1 MRSFTDEH
9 GRAWVAGATE
19 EDTPRH
25 HGRWYMIFRPA
36 DAEAPLLDLPEVRW
50 QSPGEAERTLGT
62 MSLFD
67 LRRRLAGAQRRAGAP
82 APDDAG
88 VPWVGRKIKAS

>member
-1 MRSFTDEH
+1 MRPFTDEH

-25 HGRWYMIFRPA
+25 HGRWYLVLHPA
-36 DAEAPLLDLPEVRW
+36 DAEAPRLDLPEVRW
-50 QSPGEAERTLGT
+50 QSLGEAERTLAT

-67 LRRRLAGAQRRAGAP
+67 IRRRLAGAQRRAGAP
-82 APDDAG
+82 APGGEG
-88 VPWVGRKIKAS
+88 VPWIGHKIKAS